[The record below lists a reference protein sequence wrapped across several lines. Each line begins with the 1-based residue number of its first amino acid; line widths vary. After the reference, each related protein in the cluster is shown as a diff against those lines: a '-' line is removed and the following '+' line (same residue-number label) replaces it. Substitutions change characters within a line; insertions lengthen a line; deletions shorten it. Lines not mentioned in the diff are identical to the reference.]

1 MDGCRHSRVSS
12 RKLSTLYATNDLYVK
27 TRQQHTTTELT
38 GDSADATNN
47 GYYTTRTDTQ
57 DIARSPLAKLLFAID
72 GVKAVYLGP
81 EKKKQKKRNAN
92 PTHVHVPGVDPSQD
106 DIARAR
112 ELQQIKPPKCFCGQ
126 LSRLKK
132 VKKSIAGGEESR
144 AVGNYFFFST
154 RPRVTNPNVDL
165 QDQYRM

>member
-1 MDGCRHSRVSS
+1 VSS

-47 GYYTTRTDTQ
+47 GYYATRTDTQ

-112 ELQQIKPPKCFCGQ
+112 ELQQIKPPKC
-126 LSRLKK
+126 
-132 VKKSIAGGEESR
+132 
-144 AVGNYFFFST
+144 
-154 RPRVTNPNVDL
+154 
-165 QDQYRM
+165 DQAYQR

>member
-1 MDGCRHSRVSS
+1 MTFIDRWNFWCKLQIIERSETDKTREVIPANTRMDGCRHSRVSS

-47 GYYTTRTDTQ
+47 GYYATRTDTQ

-81 EKKKQKKRNAN
+81 EKKEQKKRNAN

-112 ELQQIKPPKCFCGQ
+112 ELQQIKPPKC
-126 LSRLKK
+126 
-132 VKKSIAGGEESR
+132 
-144 AVGNYFFFST
+144 
-154 RPRVTNPNVDL
+154 
-165 QDQYRM
+165 DQAYQR